1 MKKDKFISDE
11 SLIKDYQS
19 GNEACL
25 ETLIHRHKS
34 RVFTFIVRKV
44 KNRELADDIFQ
55 DSFIKAVCSLKQNK
69 YVEDGK
75 FPAWLIRIA
84 HNMIIDHFRKN
95 KIKKEFLPSND
106 FIFMNGTPNELEHS
120 IEDQIITQQTHKELN
135 NLILLLPDVQKEV
148 LHLRLFC
155 DLSFKEIA
163 EETNVSINTAL
174 GRMRYALINLKKLI
188 EEKKI
193 HVAIPTL
200 Q

>member
-11 SLIKDYQS
+11 SLIKDFQA

-34 RVFTFIVRKV
+34 RVFTFILRKV

-75 FPAWLIRIA
+75 FSAWLIRIA
-84 HNMIIDHFRKN
+84 HNIIIDHFRKN

-106 FIFMNGTPNELEHS
+106 FIIMNGTANDLEYS

-188 EEKKI
+188 EEKNI
-193 HVAIPTL
+193 QLEIPAL